1 MRAVFIGTSGL
12 AVSTADLFIK
22 GGHEVVMIEQDR
34 GRIDEL
40 SDTLDCGFLNGDGTK
55 PTILREASPDR
66 TDILFC
72 LTDNDQANILAS
84 LVGRSVGYKR
94 VITRIED
101 VEYRHICTEL
111 SLNDTIIPDEAVARL
126 LADLSHG
133 VEPLT
138 LTAFLKY
145 KARFYSFFARDS
157 EAGPIEELR
166 LPEHT
171 RIVCFYRGE
180 KFFLPDQL
188 GKLKEGDEVLLVTH
202 EDQLSALAERWG
214 GTRESNLSG
223 NG

>member
-12 AVSTADLFIK
+12 AVSTADLFVK
-22 GGHEVVMIEQDR
+22 GGHEVVMIEQNR
-34 GRIDEL
+34 ARIEEL

-145 KARFYSFFARDS
+145 KARFYSFFVRETD
-157 EAGPIEELR
+157 AGPVDDLA
-166 LPEHT
+166 LPEST
-171 RIVCFYRGE
+171 RIVCVYRGE
-180 KFFLPDQL
+180 RFHLPEQL
-188 GKLKEGDEVLLVTH
+188 AKLKEGDEVLLVTD
-202 EDQLSALAERWG
+202 EGQLSTLAERWG
-214 GTRESNLSG
+214 GTREAKLAG
-223 NG
+223 D